1 MCVCVCVC
9 GVRCVLCASVVGW
22 RTRFMFFFLCVV
34 WFGLCGAGET
44 LCHMCR
50 TAGVQYLV
58 VGLFGCKNDDEC
70 LDKILGNCSKR
81 ALSPSSLA
89 RRAWPAWP
97 R

>member
-1 MCVCVCVC
+1 MRLRLRVWCALCVVCLSC
-9 GVRCVLCASVVGW
+9 GLAHSVYVV
-22 RTRFMFFFLCVV
+22 FLCVV